1 MILTYSIAIVAS
13 WARMRRNG
21 SRTYKDPKA
30 RGAQDA
36 HTLAMRAA
44 LSRSGL
50 AWDPCGRFAVTTV
63 YHPADNRAR
72 DTDRISNLVLDAG
85 EGVLWRKDSDRH
97 VIDQRSAIADED
109 GRAWVMLSGSV
120 PDGATRASTRPTVW
134 RAPRVERGH
143 TLVIVERIGDAKLPQ
158 KRVKRA

>member
-1 MILTYSIAIVAS
+1 MILTYSIALVAS

-30 RGAQDA
+30 RSAQDA

-50 AWDPCGRFAVTTV
+50 AWDPCGRFVVTVV

-109 GRAWVMLSGSV
+109 GVALV
-120 PDGATRASTRPTVW
+120 VW
-134 RAPRVERGH
+134 HGAPRVPSLVWLGQFDLLPPVERGH
-143 TLVIVERIGDAKLPQ
+143 TLVIVERVGDAKQP
-158 KRVKRA
+158 RKRAKRA